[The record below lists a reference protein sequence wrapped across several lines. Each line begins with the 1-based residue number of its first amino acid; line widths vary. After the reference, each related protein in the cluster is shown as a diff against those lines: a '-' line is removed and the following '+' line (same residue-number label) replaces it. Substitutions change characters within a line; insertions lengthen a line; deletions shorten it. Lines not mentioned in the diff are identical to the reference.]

1 MQRLGPADPPLTLT
15 QVHGSELIA
24 TARMLFREYAEAIGT
39 DLEYQGFSAE
49 LAALPAPY
57 VPPRGALLIASIGDD
72 VAGCVALR
80 PLDETAGEM
89 KRLYVRSA
97 FQGLGLGRRL
107 VEAVMEA
114 ARHSGYRELR
124 LDTLASMESAQAL
137 YRRLGFI
144 EIAPYNTSHLPGTRF
159 YSRTLADA

>member
-1 MQRLGPADPPLTLT
+1 MERFGPAAPSPTLT
-15 QVHGSELIA
+15 QVHGPELTA

-57 VPPRGALLIASIGDD
+57 VPPGGALLIASVGDD

-80 PLDETAGEM
+80 PLDATTGEM
-89 KRLYVRSA
+89 KRLYVRPG

-107 VEAVMEA
+107 VEAVIDA
-114 ARHSGYRELR
+114 AREAGYRELR

-137 YRRLGFI
+137 YRRLGFV
-144 EIAPYNTSHLPGTRF
+144 EIAPYNTTHIPGTRF
-159 YSRTLADA
+159 YSLALGVT